1 LLAEVYNLYHRP
13 LFIGETSHFGAGRA
27 RWIREIYSEVKRAIR
42 NGVPLEG
49 ITIYPIIDRP
59 DWDDL
64 DLWHNSGLWDLVRDE
79 QGVLQRVL
87 NEEYA
92 AAIRELLEDDAN

>member
-1 LLAEVYNLYHRP
+1 LWLK
-13 LFIGETSHFGAGRA
+13 
-27 RWIREIYSEVKRAIR
+27 EIYQEVRTAMD
-42 NGVPLEG
+42 NGVPMEG

-59 DWDDL
+59 DWDDI
-64 DLWHNSGLWDLVRDE
+64 DHWHNSGLWDLVPDE

-92 AAIRELLEDDAN
+92 ATFREIQAEGVPGHPG